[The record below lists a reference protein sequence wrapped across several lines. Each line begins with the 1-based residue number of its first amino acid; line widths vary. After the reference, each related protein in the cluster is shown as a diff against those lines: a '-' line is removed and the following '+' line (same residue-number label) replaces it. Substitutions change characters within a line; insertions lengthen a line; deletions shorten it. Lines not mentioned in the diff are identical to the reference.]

1 MQNTSRRLEMM
12 AAFVC
17 SSFLGFILWNCSLSS
32 DTLVAPTDYF
42 VLVLYIVLTLCS
54 YLLSLGLLSRY
65 YNSSQPR
72 IVPHWVYASFLGTL
86 LPFLVNCVHIWY
98 RNHPE
103 LSGFVVGS
111 ALLLLLFTLVMTL
124 LMALIIGMGRV
135 LITLM
140 NGKAKRPRSVKIPGI
155 EGDR

>member
-1 MQNTSRRLEMM
+1 M

-17 SSFLGFILWNCSLSS
+17 SSLLGFILWNTSLPS
-32 DTLVAPTDYF
+32 DTIVTPPDYF
-42 VLVLYIVLTLCS
+42 VLLFYIVLTLCS

-65 YNSSQPR
+65 YNSSQRR
-72 IVPHWVYASFLGTL
+72 IVPRWVHASILGTL

-98 RNHPE
+98 RNRPE
-103 LSGFVVGS
+103 LSGFVVAS

-140 NGKAKRPRSVKIPGI
+140 NGKAKGQRGVKITGI
-155 EGDR
+155 